1 MLIGVVGKTNVGKS
15 TFFKAATL
23 ANVLIGNYPFATIKP
38 NHGIGFVKIDCVDKE
53 FNVQCNPK
61 KGFCINNKRFVPVEL
76 LDVAGLVPGAHEGK
90 GLGNQFL
97 NDLNQ
102 ADVLIHVIDAAG
114 STNERGET
122 VEAGSYNPV
131 SDIEFL
137 EIELDYWY
145 TDIIKKGWEKFAK
158 KVQQEHANIVEALTK
173 QLSGLKVSEEMIKKS
188 LEKLKLTGKNPEK
201 WDEKEIFSLAREL
214 RIKSKPIIIAANK
227 IDIAGSENN
236 LNELKN
242 KFPDYT
248 IIGCSAE
255 AELAL
260 KEADHENLI
269 KYIPGEKD
277 FKYIKKEEMNE
288 KQIKGLNFIK
298 ENVLEKYNGTGVQDI
313 INKAV
318 FDVLKFKIIF
328 AGGIHN
334 LEDKDGNI
342 LPDCFL
348 LPKDATA
355 LDFAYAIHTDIGDK
369 FVKAI
374 DGRTSKALGKEHILK
389 HRDVIRIVN

>member
-53 FNVQCNPK
+53 FNVQCNPR
-61 KGFCINNKRFVPVEL
+61 KGFCIEHKRFVPVEL

-102 ADVLIHVIDAAG
+102 ADVLIHVIDASG

-145 TDIIKKGWEKFAK
+145 MDIIKKGWEKFAK

-173 QLSGLKVSEEMIKKS
+173 QLSGLKVTEEMIKKS
-188 LEKLKLTGKNPEK
+188 LEKLRLTAKNPET
-201 WDEKEIFSLAREL
+201 WDEKELFNLAREL

-227 IDIAGSENN
+227 IDIANAEKN
-236 LNELKN
+236 LEELKN
-242 KFPDYT
+242 KFTDYT

-269 KYIPGEKD
+269 KYIPGEND
-277 FKYIKKEEMNE
+277 FEYIKKENMNE

-298 ENVLEKYNGTGVQDI
+298 ENVLKKYSSTGVQDT
-313 INKAV
+313 INRAV
-318 FDVLKFKIIF
+318 FDVLKYKIIF
-328 AGGIHN
+328 SGGIHN

-355 LDFAYAIHTDIGDK
+355 LDFAYAIHTNIGDK

-374 DGRTSKALGKEHILK
+374 DGRTGKALGKEHVLK

>member
-53 FNVQCNPK
+53 FNVQCNPR
-61 KGFCINNKRFVPVEL
+61 KGFCIEHKRFVPVEL

-102 ADVLIHVIDAAG
+102 ADVLIHVIDASG

-145 TDIIKKGWEKFAK
+145 MDIIKKGWEKFAK

-173 QLSGLKVSEEMIKKS
+173 QLSGLKVTEEMIKKS
-188 LEKLKLTGKNPEK
+188 LEKLRLTAKNPET
-201 WDEKEIFSLAREL
+201 WDEKELFNLAREL

-227 IDIAGSENN
+227 IDIANAEKN
-236 LNELKN
+236 LEELKN

-269 KYIPGEKD
+269 KYIPGEND
-277 FKYIKKEEMNE
+277 FEYIKKENMNE

-298 ENVLEKYNGTGVQDI
+298 ENVLKKYSSTGVQDT
-313 INKAV
+313 INRAV
-318 FDVLKFKIIF
+318 FDVLKYKIIF
-328 AGGIHN
+328 SGGIHN

-374 DGRTSKALGKEHILK
+374 DGRTGKALGKEHVLK